1 MKTKLELST
10 ESAKPTKTKNGI
22 RTKVRAGVTPWTN

>member
-10 ESAKPTKTKNGI
+10 ESAQPTKNRI
-22 RTKVRAGVTPWTN
+22 RTKVRAGAVAWTN

>member
-10 ESAKPTKTKNGI
+10 ESAQPTKTRI
-22 RTKVRAGVTPWTN
+22 RTKVRSGLVPWAN

>member
-10 ESAKPTKTKNGI
+10 ESAQPTKKSI
-22 RTKVRAGVTPWTN
+22 RTKVRAGAAAWTN

>member
-10 ESAKPTKTKNGI
+10 ESAKPTKNRI